1 MLWSIGAWRRLKG
14 LLYFYI
20 VYSGLRNLYCTAR
33 FVDIHI
39 LLGMGA
45 IVLDKSVISWEKVS
59 LKWIEKRIWPRKCDG
74 VMGSYL
80 KIRSTT
86 RRCR

>member
-45 IVLDKSVISWEKVS
+45 IVCHIMGESF
-59 LKWIEKRIWPRKCDG
+59 IEVD
-74 VMGSYL
+74 
-80 KIRSTT
+80 
-86 RRCR
+86 